1 MPKLTQ
7 IKESEYI
14 KAKINNYKLYIEY
27 KEYELLVTGNIL
39 KYDVD
44 IRMFNPEKSFKE
56 NLDYIYSNV

>member
-1 MPKLTQ
+1 MSKLTQ

-14 KAKINNYKLYIEY
+14 KAKSNNYKLYIAY
-27 KEYELLVTGNIL
+27 KEYELLATGNML
-39 KYDVD
+39 KFDVD

>member
-1 MPKLTQ
+1 MNKLQQ